1 MDAIISAI
9 VPVFVVASAGFA
21 LRRFVHL
28 DARTLSALN
37 IYLFIPALVYSKVSA
52 YTIEWPVFGAY
63 AVAAILMLVAMTAL
77 LEGLGALLRL
87 DGARRS
93 AFVMTQ
99 FMNLGNYGLPI
110 ALFAFGEEG
119 LALAVVVMV
128 CGSFL
133 QNSLGIYFAQRS
145 THGAWSAFRQILYF
159 PLVYAFALALVSQQT
174 GVFPAQPLRLGVDLV
189 ADAAVPVQLMI
200 LGIKL
205 AETRLEV
212 SGLVFLA
219 SGIRLLLGPVL
230 AGVVA
235 WLVGLDGLAA
245 KVFILQMS
253 GPVAVGMAVF
263 GVQFNVQPRFL
274 ASVVSWTFLLSSVTV
289 SLVLYILE
297 RVPALGTG

>member
-1 MDAIISAI
+1 MISAI
-9 VPVFVVASAGFA
+9 VPVFIVAAAGFA
-21 LRRFVHL
+21 LRRYIDL
-28 DARTLSALN
+28 DTKTLSALN
-37 IYLFIPALVYSKVSA
+37 IYLFIPALVYSKLSA
-52 YTIEWPVFGAY
+52 YTVEWPLFGAY
-63 AVAAILMLVAMTAL
+63 AVGALLMVGAMTAL
-77 LEGLGALLRL
+77 LETLAAWMAL
-87 DGARRS
+87 DPTRRS

-119 LALAVVVMV
+119 LALAVVVLV

-133 QNSLGIYFAQRS
+133 QNSLGLYFAQRS
-145 THGAWSAFRQILYF
+145 SHGAWTALQRVFHF
-159 PLVYAFALALVSQQT
+159 PLIYAFALALISQKT
-174 GVFPAQPLRLGVDLV
+174 GLFPVHSLRLGIDLV

-205 AETRLEV
+205 AETRLEM
-212 SGLVFLA
+212 GRLVFLA
-219 SGIRLLLGPVL
+219 SGLRLLLGPVL
-230 AGVVA
+230 ALLIA
-235 WLVGLDGLAA
+235 WTVGLDGLAA

-289 SLVLYILE
+289 FCVLYILE
-297 RVPALGTG
+297 WFPGLTAG